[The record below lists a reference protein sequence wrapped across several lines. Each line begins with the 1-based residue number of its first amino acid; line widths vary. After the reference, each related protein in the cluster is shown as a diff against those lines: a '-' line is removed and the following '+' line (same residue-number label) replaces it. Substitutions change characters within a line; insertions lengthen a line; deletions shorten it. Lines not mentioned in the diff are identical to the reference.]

1 MADLV
6 YKLHRD
12 EGGWGIAPPDP
23 IFHVINGDESVT
35 LRWDVE
41 EKTIVDGQTI
51 CNAQG
56 IMIRKS
62 TTGTPQTEL
71 EGELVVNS
79 TELSGNYTDSDL
91 ANGTTYYY
99 KAFPYSDHTVYNR
112 GKKNTGQATPS
123 HTAKVNVFYGAAE
136 AVSATI
142 KAIQGDVIHTATV
155 NEDGMASFELETI
168 GTWRVGGQ
176 KVYVEHIGEMIELHE
191 MLFGYDWTLAESNP
205 ESAIS
210 YPTGVD
216 NANYEN
222 VPLAEAD
229 STIDIGDDWQQFH
242 DWLGIRPVMLGF
254 DGTVLQELNHK
265 NQTLTVDGTT
275 SSVADTS
282 VSANAMVEFPKRYFK
297 RWTDEEGVAHFRVS
311 RLKLGADWKCYPW
324 MYGDTEETAFEN
336 DVIYLPMFEGS
347 SVSSKVRSISGRT
360 PMNTQTGATEWTQ
373 IQALGAGWMFDDY
386 SDAAMIIDYMF
397 MMGKSTDVQA
407 HWGNGHNSGGT
418 QASNLHKTGLLVTK
432 GPYYGGNGNTDM
444 KFMWLENWY
453 GDRWERTFGVYYK
466 SSILYVKDFAPYTT
480 DGDVTNYENLGRG
493 ITGTSAGYIS
503 EVTYDEHGMIPK
515 TVSGSQTTY
524 VPDGCWFSNGTQF
537 LLRGASCG
545 HSLLVGAAFRVN
557 NPFSDSSWNLGP
569 SPAYKNPT
577 KGA

>member
-23 IFHVINGDESVT
+23 IFHVINGDESTT

-41 EKTIVDGQTI
+41 EKTVVDGQTI
-51 CNAQG
+51 CNTKG
-56 IMIRKS
+56 IMIRRA
-62 TTGTPQTEL
+62 TDAVPQTEL
-71 EGELVVNS
+71 EGELVVD
-79 TELSGNYTDSDL
+79 TEELSGSFVDSGL
-91 ANGTTYYY
+91 ENGVTYYY
-99 KAFPYSDHTVYNR
+99 KAFAYSDHAVYNR
-112 GKKNTGQATPS
+112 GKANVGQATPS
-123 HTAKVNVFYGAAE
+123 HTAKVNVFYKAAE
-136 AVSATI
+136 AVGATI
-142 KAIQGDVIHTATV
+142 EAIQGDVVHTATV

-176 KVYVEHIGEMIELHE
+176 KVYVEHIEEMIEIHE
-191 MLFGYDWTLAESNP
+191 MLFGYDWILTEADP

-210 YPTGVD
+210 YPAGVD

-222 VPLAEAD
+222 VPTVEAD

-265 NQTLTVDGTT
+265 NQTLTVEGAA

-297 RWTDEEGVAHFRVS
+297 RWTDEMGVAHFRVS
-311 RLKLGADWKCYPW
+311 RLKLGADWKCFPW

-336 DVIYLPMFEGS
+336 DFIYLPMFKGS
-347 SVSSKVRSISGRT
+347 SVSSKVRSISGQT

-373 IQALGAGWMFDDY
+373 IQALGAGWIFDDY
-386 SDAAMIIDYMF
+386 CDAAMIIDYMF
-397 MMGKSTDVQA
+397 MMGKSTAVQE
-407 HWGNGHNSGGT
+407 HWGYGHHSGGSA
-418 QASNLHKTGLLVTK
+418 ASSLHKTGLLVAK

-453 GDRWERTFGVYYK
+453 GDRWERTFGVWYNNN
-466 SSILYVKDFAPYTT
+466 ILYVKDFAPYTT
-480 DGDVTNYENLGRG
+480 NGDVTNYHNLGRG
-493 ITGTSAGYIS
+493 ITGTSGGYIS

-515 TVSGSQTTY
+515 TASGSQTTY

-537 LLRGASCG
+537 LVRGAACNA
-545 HSLLVGAAFRVN
+545 SLLVGAAFNVN
-557 NPFSDSSWNLGP
+557 GPFSVSDWSIGP
-569 SPAYKNPT
+569 SPAYKNPS
-577 KGA
+577 KDA

>member
-23 IFHVINGDESVT
+23 TFHVINGDESTT

-41 EKTIVDGQTI
+41 EKTVVDGQTI
-51 CNAQG
+51 CNTKG
-56 IMIRKS
+56 IMIRRA
-62 TTGTPQTEL
+62 TDAVPQTEL
-71 EGELVVNS
+71 EGELVVD
-79 TELSGNYTDSDL
+79 TEELSGSFVDSGL
-91 ANGTTYYY
+91 ENGVTYYY
-99 KAFPYSDHTVYNR
+99 KAFTYSDHAVYNR
-112 GKKNTGQATPS
+112 GKGNVGQATPS
-123 HTAKVNVFYGAAE
+123 HTAKVNVFYKAAE
-136 AVSATI
+136 AVGATI
-142 KAIQGDVIHTATV
+142 EAIQGDVVHAATV

-191 MLFGYDWTLAESNP
+191 MLFGYDWILAESNP

-210 YPTGVD
+210 YPAGVD

-222 VPLAEAD
+222 VPTAEAD

-265 NQTLTVDGTT
+265 NQTLTVEGTA

-297 RWTDEEGVAHFRVS
+297 RWTDEMGVAHFRVS
-311 RLKLGADWKCYPW
+311 RLKLGADWKCFPW

-336 DVIYLPMFEGS
+336 DFIYLPMFEGS
-347 SVSSKVRSISGRT
+347 SISSKVRSISGQT

-373 IQALGAGWMFDDY
+373 IQALGAGWIFDDY
-386 SDAAMIIDYMF
+386 CDAAMIIDYMF

-407 HWGNGHNSGGT
+407 HWGNGHNSGGS
-418 QASNLHKTGLLVTK
+418 QASHLHKTGLLVAK

-453 GDRWERTFGVYYK
+453 GDRWERTFGVWYIN
-466 SSILYVKDFAPYTT
+466 SILYVKDFAPYTT
-480 DGDVTNYENLGRG
+480 DGKVDNYHNLGRG
-493 ITGTSAGYIS
+493 ISGTSGGYIS

-515 TVSGSQTTY
+515 TASGSQTTY

-537 LLRGASCG
+537 LIRGAGC
-545 HSLLVGAAFRVN
+545 HDSLLVGAAFGVN
-557 NPFSDSSWNLGP
+557 NPFSSSNWSVGP
-569 SPAYKNPT
+569 SPAYKNPS
-577 KGA
+577 KDA

>member
-23 IFHVINGDESVT
+23 IFHVINGDESTT
-35 LRWDVE
+35 LRWGVE
-41 EKTIVDGQTI
+41 EKTVVDGQTI
-51 CNAQG
+51 CNTKG
-56 IMIRKS
+56 IMIRRA
-62 TTGTPQTEL
+62 TDAVPQTEL
-71 EGELVVNS
+71 EGELVVD
-79 TELSGNYTDSDL
+79 TEELSGSFVDSGL
-91 ANGTTYYY
+91 ENGVTYYY
-99 KAFPYSDHTVYNR
+99 KAFAYSDHAVYNR
-112 GKKNTGQATPS
+112 GKANVGQATPS
-123 HTAKVNVFYGAAE
+123 HTAKVNVFYKAAE
-136 AVSATI
+136 AVGATI
-142 KAIQGDVIHTATV
+142 EAIQGDVVHTATV

-176 KVYVEHIGEMIELHE
+176 KVYVEHIGEMIEIHE
-191 MLFGYDWTLAESNP
+191 MLFGYDWILAEADP

-210 YPTGVD
+210 YPAGVD

-222 VPLAEAD
+222 VPTVEAD
-229 STIDIGDDWQQFH
+229 SAIDIGDDWQQFH

-265 NQTLTVDGTT
+265 NQTLTVEGAT

-297 RWTDEEGVAHFRVS
+297 RWTDELGVAHFRVS
-311 RLKLGADWKCYPW
+311 RLKLGADWKCFPW

-336 DVIYLPMFEGS
+336 DFIYLPMFPGS
-347 SVSSKVRSISGRT
+347 SISSKVRSISGQT

-373 IQALGAGWMFDDY
+373 IKALGEGWIFDDY
-386 SDAAMIIDYMF
+386 CDAAMIIDYMF
-397 MMGKSTDVQA
+397 MMGKSTAVQE
-407 HWGNGHNSGGT
+407 HWGYGHHSGGSA
-418 QASNLHKTGLLVTK
+418 ASSLHKTGLLVAK

-453 GDRWERTFGVYYK
+453 GDRWERTFGVWYINN
-466 SSILYVKDFAPYTT
+466 ILYVKDFAPYTT

-493 ITGTSAGYIS
+493 ITGTSGGYIS

-537 LLRGASCG
+537 LLRGAACYD
-545 HSLLVGAAFRVN
+545 SLLVGAAFNVN
-557 NPFSDSSWNLGP
+557 NPFSHSNWSFGP
-569 SPAYKNPT
+569 SPAYKNPS
-577 KGA
+577 KDA

>member
-537 LLRGASCG
+537 LLRGAVCG
-545 HSLLVGAAFRVN
+545 YSLLVGAAFNVDH
-557 NPFSDSSWNLGP
+557 PFSYSAWYIGP

>member
-537 LLRGASCG
+537 LLRGASCSY
-545 HSLLVGAAFRVN
+545 SLRVGAAFYVN
-557 NPFSDSSWNLGP
+557 FPFSSSDWALGP

>member
-41 EKTIVDGQTI
+41 EKTVVDGQTI
-51 CNAQG
+51 CNTKG
-56 IMIRKS
+56 IMIRRA
-62 TTGTPQTEL
+62 TDVTPQTEL
-71 EGELVVNS
+71 EGELVVD
-79 TELSGNYTDSDL
+79 TEELFGNFVDTGL
-91 ANGTTYYY
+91 ENGVTYYY

-112 GKKNTGQATPS
+112 GKANTGQATPS
-123 HTAKVNVFYGAAE
+123 HTAKVNVFYRAAE
-136 AVSATI
+136 AVGATI
-142 KAIQGDVIHTATV
+142 EAIQGDVTHTVTV

-210 YPTGVD
+210 YPAGVD

-265 NQTLTVDGTT
+265 NQTLTVDGAT

-297 RWTDEEGVAHFRVS
+297 RWTDEMGVAHFRVS
-311 RLKLGADWKCYPW
+311 RLKLGADWKCFPW

-336 DVIYLPMFEGS
+336 DFIYLPMFEGS
-347 SVSSKVRSISGRT
+347 SVSSKVRSISGQT
-360 PMNTQTGATEWTQ
+360 PMNTQTGSTEWTQ
-373 IQALGAGWMFDDY
+373 IQALGAGWIFDDY
-386 SDAAMIIDYMF
+386 ADAAMIIDYMF

-407 HWGNGHNSGGT
+407 HWGNGHYSGGS
-418 QASNLHKTGLLVTK
+418 QASHLHKTGLLVTK
-432 GPYYGGNGNTDM
+432 GPYYGGSGNTDM

-453 GDRWERTFGVYYK
+453 GDRWERTFGVWYNN
-466 SSILYVKDFAPYTT
+466 SILYVKDFAPYTT
-480 DGDVTNYENLGRG
+480 NGDVTNYHNLGRG
-493 ITGTSAGYIS
+493 IGGTSGGYIS

-515 TVSGSQTTY
+515 TASGSQTTY

-537 LLRGASCG
+537 LLRGAAC
-545 HSLLVGAAFRVN
+545 HNSLLVGAAFYVGT
-557 NPFSDSSWNLGP
+557 PFSYSSWYIGP
-569 SPAYKNPT
+569 SPAYKNPS
-577 KGA
+577 KDA